1 MKEAELAARQYT
13 IAEDVKQGSFHV
25 STQEMWQNT
34 HSHLDIQR
42 DVDCRLHHQIVPNT
56 PVGIQVALDFV
67 QQSVVRLFFP
77 QRINHN
83 EYLVPSTGPP
93 QCGGSALHLG
103 IALSKAGIV
112 ISSDSTLQI
121 STESTRRKQF
131 DLVQRFRQRPAKGWK
146 WIAGMQL
153 HFI

>member
-25 STQEMWQNT
+25 STQEMWQNA
-34 HSHLDIQR
+34 HSHLDIER

-67 QQSVVRLFFP
+67 QQGIICFLFP
-77 QRINHN
+77 QRINRD
-83 EYLVPSTGPP
+83 EYLVPAAGPL
-93 QCGGSALHLG
+93 QCGGSALHPG

-112 ISSDSTLQI
+112 ISGDSALQI

-131 DLVQRFRQRPAKGWK
+131 YLVQRFRQRPAKGWK
-146 WIAGMQL
+146 WIAG
-153 HFI
+153 